1 MVEDHL
7 QKILDNPNPF
17 ALFLG
22 INYNEASKDQI
33 KCELKV
39 RTELCSWTE
48 IFSAAR

>member
-22 INYNEASKDQI
+22 INYTEASKDKI

-39 RTELCSWTE
+39 RTELSTWPE
-48 IFSAAR
+48 ICSAAR